1 MTEGHIR
8 KLDLASTVL
17 LLLWAGSALAF
28 GALTAPLLFK
38 MLPRD
43 LAASAA
49 GALVLRLDYAALATF
64 GSTSVAPARGTTGA
78 RATPSASYSGPS
90 CAR

>member
-49 GALVLRLDYAALATF
+49 RGGF
-64 GSTSVAPARGTTGA
+64 GTG
-78 RATPSASYSGPS
+78 
-90 CAR
+90 C